1 MPRCPSN
8 AVFKTKASF
17 NRHVRNVHTD
27 PLRCDFPDC
36 SYKKPFGRRT
46 DRERHM
52 QSVHSVERGFICSVA
67 SCDAQIK
74 EFARKDHLVN
84 HMREKHGGFFCP
96 MTHCHR
102 NTQNSFVMPE
112 DLAKHVDDTHGL
124 YECALR
130 TCAKMPE
137 SRFSRD
143 SLGSHLR
150 KHHSMTNCDSQL
162 LIKAIVKPY
171 TCTDADLEFYS
182 FRIRIPEC
190 KICEKRPS
198 ATKQKAC

>member
-1 MPRCPSN
+1 M
-8 AVFKTKASF
+8 KASF
-17 NRHVRNVHTD
+17 TRHVRNVHTD

-52 QSVHSVERGFICSVA
+52 QSVHSGERGFICSVA

-84 HMREKHGGFFCP
+84 HMREKHGSFFCP

-102 NTQNSFVMPE
+102 NTQNSFVMPG
-112 DLAKHVDDTHGL
+112 DLAKHMDETHGL
-124 YECALR
+124 HECALR

-143 SLGSHLR
+143 SLGSQMLR
-150 KHHSMTNCDSQL
+150 NHHSMLKYRSQRLIERIVL
-162 LIKAIVKPY
+162 LRRY
-171 TCTDADLEFYS
+171 TCTDADLEYFGHS
-182 FRIRIPEC
+182 KRIEAHEC

-198 ATKQKAC
+198 VTQQ